1 MGHGELQV
9 VLFWG
14 VIIIALVLVAKTPGL
29 TCVNVDSAI
38 CARLNAKSRMRSGR
52 RTEGFLL
59 GFMPPSAPVRRSSRF
74 VGVSL

>member
-1 MGHGELQV
+1 MGHGGLQV

-38 CARLNAKSRMRSGR
+38 CARLRREIQKWRSG
-52 RTEGFLL
+52 
-59 GFMPPSAPVRRSSRF
+59 AAY
-74 VGVSL
+74 